1 MEQEHHRAF
10 GPFHL
15 DGTQGRLWQ
24 GDQHIAL
31 EDGRARLMAVH
42 PCVSCSH
49 VGGGRVCSGREGDRP
64 SARPVGRL
72 VHLQSA
78 SAKNACVLPSSR
90 HPTVY
95 RLKNSVRVFTSETA
109 TSSRS
114 AGPSR
119 APLGFLGVV
128 AHADLEGN
136 GQLVDLDQLLHEPV
150 DRHGPLVVL
159 PIVRGFRVHP
169 KGRELFRRIGQKRLQ
184 ERAFT
189 LSRLP
194 SPPPTRCG

>member
-1 MEQEHHRAF
+1 MFSWLFSLRWLHCQSFHSCVLALCDWFGHFTLPSAALARSTCHPRLLHR
-10 GPFHL
+10 
-15 DGTQGRLWQ
+15 RLPCRWR
-24 GDQHIAL
+24 GVSSVC
-31 EDGRARLMAVH
+31 EDGRARLMAVP

-64 SARPVGRL
+64 SERPVGRF

-114 AGPSR
+114 AGPSQGPPQVYR
-119 APLGFLGVV
+119 RSSARRLGRQWV
-128 AHADLEGN
+128 ACRSSATTA
-136 GQLVDLDQLLHEPV
+136 
-150 DRHGPLVVL
+150 R
-159 PIVRGFRVHP
+159 
-169 KGRELFRRIGQKRLQ
+169 
-184 ERAFT
+184 T
-189 LSRLP
+189 S
-194 SPPPTRCG
+194 